1 MGGEKMSVT
10 SVKSKKIPLT
20 GAEAVAEAMK
30 QIKPDV
36 VAAYPITPQTPIVEI
51 FSKFAADGLVDTEV
65 VTPESEHSAIS
76 IVTAA
81 SASGTR
87 AMSASASQ
95 GLALMVEVLPATSGL
110 RLPVVMAIA
119 NRALSAPINIHC
131 DHSDMMAVR
140 DLGWIEIFSE
150 NAQEAYE
157 NMFLAVKLSEHPDV
171 LLPSMVGLD
180 GFIISHG
187 VEVVEIFDDEVMYNF
202 VGQRKPHISLFDFEN
217 PITIG
222 PLQLTDYYFET
233 KKQEQEAMKNALK
246 LYLEVGKELSKITGK
261 DYPYFE
267 KYYLDDAEVAIVV
280 MSSTAG
286 TAKDVVDDLRK
297 EGKKVGLLK
306 PKLYRPFPYDEY
318 RETLKNLKAIG
329 VLDRAYSFGANAP
342 LYSDVRNALYDLDKK
357 IPIQSYI
364 FGLGGRDIFK
374 QQIKDVFIELLSGKI
389 SKEEKCIGLRE

>member
-1 MGGEKMSVT
+1 MSVNI
-10 SVKSKKIPLT
+10 KSRKIPLT
-20 GAEAVAEAMK
+20 GAEAVAEAMR
-30 QIKPDV
+30 QIRPDV

-51 FSKFAADGLVDTEV
+51 FSKFAADGIVDTEV

-81 SASGTR
+81 SAAGAR

-140 DLGWIEIFSE
+140 DLGWIQIFSE

-187 VEVVEIFDDEVMYNF
+187 VEVVEIFDDELMHSF
-202 VGQRKPHISLFDFEN
+202 VGERKPNISLFDFEN

-222 PLQLTDYYFET
+222 PLQLPDYYFET

-246 LYLEVGKELSKITGK
+246 VYLEVGKELTKITGRE
-261 DYPYFE
+261 YPYFE
-267 KYYLDDAEVAIVV
+267 GYKLIDAEYAIVV
-280 MSSTAG
+280 MGSTAG
-286 TAKDVVDDLRK
+286 TAKDVVDELRE
-297 EGKKVGLLK
+297 EGMKVGLLK
-306 PKLYRPFPYDEY
+306 PKLFRPFPYDEI
-318 RETLKNLKAIG
+318 REVLKNLKGIA
-329 VLDRAYSFGANAP
+329 VLDRAYSFGAYAP
-342 LYSDVRNALYDLDKK
+342 LYTDIRNALYDLNKR

-364 FGLGGRDIFK
+364 YGLGGRDIFK
-374 QQIKDVFIELLSGKI
+374 HQIRNVFMEIKDGKYT
-389 SKEEKCIGLRE
+389 KEEKCIGLRE

>member
-1 MGGEKMSVT
+1 MSINI
-10 SVKSKKIPLT
+10 KSKKIPLT
-20 GAEAVAEAMK
+20 GAEAVAEAMR

-81 SASGTR
+81 SAAGAR

-157 NMFLAVKLSEHPDV
+157 NMFLAVRLSEHPDV
-171 LLPSMVGLD
+171 LLPVMVGLD

-187 VEVVEIFDDEVMYNF
+187 VEVVEIFDDELMHSF
-202 VGQRKPHISLFDFEN
+202 VGERKPHISIFDFEN
-217 PITIG
+217 PITVG
-222 PLQLTDYYFET
+222 PLQLPDYYFEI
-233 KKQEQEAMKNALK
+233 KKQEQEAMRNALK
-246 LYLEVGKELSKITGK
+246 VYLEIGKELSKITGK
-261 DYPYFE
+261 EYYYFE
-267 KYYLDDAEVAIVV
+267 SYKLEDAEVAIAV
-280 MSSTAG
+280 MGSTAG
-286 TAKDVVDDLRK
+286 TAKDAVDELRN

-306 PKLYRPFPYDEY
+306 PKLFRPFPYDEY
-318 RETLKNLKAIG
+318 KDALKHLKGIG
-329 VLDRAYSFGANAP
+329 VLDRAYSFGAYAP
-342 LYSDVRNALYDLDKK
+342 LYTDIRNALYDLDKR

-364 FGLGGRDIFK
+364 YGLGGRDIFK
-374 QQIKDVFIELLSGKI
+374 HQIKNVFNELLEGKF

>member
-1 MGGEKMSVT
+1 MSVNI
-10 SVKSKKIPLT
+10 KSKKIPLT
-20 GAEAVAEAMK
+20 GAEAVAEAMR

-51 FSKFAADGLVDTEV
+51 FSKYAADGLVETEV

-81 SASGTR
+81 SAAGAR

-140 DLGWIEIFSE
+140 DLGWIQIFSE

-157 NMFLAVKLSEHPDV
+157 NMFLAVRLSEHPDV

-187 VEVVEIFDDEVMYNF
+187 VEIVEIYDDELMHNF
-202 VGQRKPHISLFDFEN
+202 VGERKPNLTLFDFEN

-222 PLQLTDYYFET
+222 PLQLTDFYFET
-233 KKQEQEAMKNALK
+233 KRQEQEAMKNALK
-246 LYLEVGKELSKITGK
+246 IYLEIGKELSKITGK

-267 KYYLDDAEVAIVV
+267 SYKLEDAEYAIAV
-280 MSSTAG
+280 MGSTAG
-286 TAKDVVDDLRK
+286 TAKDAVDELRE
-297 EGKKVGLLK
+297 EGYKVGLFK
-306 PKLYRPFPYDEY
+306 PKLFRPFPYDDV
-318 RETLKNLKAIG
+318 REALKNLKGIG
-329 VLDRAYSFGANAP
+329 VLDRAYSFGAYAP
-342 LYSDVRNALYDLDKK
+342 LYTDIRNALYDLDKR

-364 FGLGGRDIFK
+364 YGLGGRDIFK
-374 QQIKDVFIELLSGKI
+374 HQIKNVFMELIEGKYT
-389 SKEEKCIGLRE
+389 KEEKCIGLRE

>member
-1 MGGEKMSVT
+1 MSKV
-10 SVKSKKIPLT
+10 SVKSRRVPLT
-20 GAEAVAEAMK
+20 GAEAVAEAMR

-51 FSKFAADGLVDTEV
+51 FSKFAADGVVDTEV

-81 SASGTR
+81 SAAGAR

-150 NAQEAYE
+150 NSQEAYE
-157 NMFLAVKLSEHPDV
+157 NMFLAVRVSEHPDV

-187 VEVVEIFDDEVMYNF
+187 VEVVEIYDDEVMYQF
-202 VGQRKPHISLFDFEN
+202 VGRREPHLSLFDFQN

-222 PLQLTDYYFET
+222 PLQLPDYYFEI
-233 KKQEQEAMKNALK
+233 KKQEQEAMKNALRV
-246 LYLEVGKELSKITGK
+246 YLEVGKELLKITGK
-261 DYPYFE
+261 EYPYFE

-286 TAKDVVDDLRK
+286 TAKDAVDELRK

-306 PKLYRPFPYDEY
+306 PKLYRPFPYDDI
-318 RETLKNLKAIG
+318 REALKHLKAIG

-342 LYSDVRNALYDLDKK
+342 LFTDIRNALYDLDKK
-357 IPIQSYI
+357 IPVQSYI
-364 FGLGGRDIFK
+364 YGLGGRDIFK
-374 QQIKDVFIELLSGKI
+374 NQIKEVFNELLQGKI
-389 SKEEKCIGLRE
+389 SKEERCIGLRE